1 MSAHLPIREG
11 LEVLPASARELMQA
25 GAIVLD
31 VRLAEELEVASVGDC
46 VHVPLHELPE
56 RLDEI
61 EDALDDAPEGTETP
75 LLVLCHHG
83 VRSLKATLL
92 LHEAGFASA
101 RSIAGGIERWSS
113 EVDAGVPRYVRDGA
127 RCTIVG

>member
-1 MSAHLPIREG
+1 MSGHAPIREG
-11 LEVLPASARELMQA
+11 LEVSPQDAKPLAAS

-31 VRLAEELEVASVGDC
+31 VRLREELEVAGVGE
-46 VHVPLHELPE
+46 VLHIPLHELAE
-56 RLDEI
+56 RLDELEDEL
-61 EDALDDAPEGTETP
+61 EDAAGGAATP
-75 LLVLCHHG
+75 VLVLCHHG

-113 EVDAGVPRYVRDGA
+113 EVDASVPRYVRDGA

>member
-1 MSAHLPIREG
+1 MSAHPPIREG

-46 VHVPLHELPE
+46 VHVPLHELSE
-56 RLDEI
+56 RLDEV
-61 EDALDDAPEGTETP
+61 EDALDDAAEGTP